1 MSKNSFRVFEIIN
14 LNTQEIY
21 YVANKQQFCKDKNLT
36 SRLLDYTLDGTRNH
50 HKGYKLIGKY
60 EFILSKDGDK
70 NLYENNVKGF
80 IVKVVNS
87 FDKKEELMEKEIYKL
102 RQKNQSLQ
110 DNLRIN
116 RKINRQTFREQD
128 ILENFINKS
137 IELLSKKIEVAPIKI
152 DTDSN
157 KKCDLSCNISNSLL
171 VQLSDLHFGK
181 TVDLPNNKYNFK
193 IAKQR
198 LDKYLLKIKDIIKKY
213 NIDNVH
219 IVFTGDIFT
228 LDTYMDA
235 LLTNECN
242 RAESF
247 VEGLDIISDFLNNI
261 SKYSN
266 SVRVVGVT
274 GNESRIRTTEYHSNL
289 DMLSSDNFD
298 TLLFK
303 MLSRLFKN
311 ISFEN
316 NCDKINDVIKIG
328 RFNIAFTH
336 GDKLGKQSFDDIL
349 KFKTKMINETNNPID
364 FVIFG
369 HIHQTLITPLYARSG
384 SLVGADSYSYNGLN
398 IPYNTPSQNLYII
411 DDENITP
418 IEIKL

>member
-1 MSKNSFRVFEIIN
+1 M
-14 LNTQEIY
+14 
-21 YVANKQQFCKDKNLT
+21 
-36 SRLLDYTLDGTRNH
+36 
-50 HKGYKLIGKY
+50 
-60 EFILSKDGDK
+60 
-70 NLYENNVKGF
+70 
-80 IVKVVNS
+80 
-87 FDKKEELMEKEIYKL
+87 
-102 RQKNQSLQ
+102 
-110 DNLRIN
+110 
-116 RKINRQTFREQD
+116 
-128 ILENFINKS
+128 
-137 IELLSKKIEVAPIKI
+137 
-152 DTDSN
+152 
-157 KKCDLSCNISNSLL
+157 

-181 TVDLPNNKYNFK
+181 TVDLPNNKYDFK

-213 NIDNVH
+213 NIDNIH

-242 RAESF
+242 RAEAF
-247 VEGLDIISDFLNNI
+247 VEGLDMISDFLNNI
-261 SKYSN
+261 SKHAN
-266 SVRVVGVT
+266 FVRVVGVT

-289 DMLSSDNFD
+289 DMLASDNFD

-328 RFNIAFTH
+328 NFNIAFTH
-336 GDKLGKQSFDDIL
+336 GDKLGKQSSDDIL
-349 KFKTKMINETNNPID
+349 KFKTKMINETNSPID

-369 HIHQTLITPLYARSG
+369 HIHQTLITSLYARSG